1 MDLFQSDC
9 FRTLIAIYR
18 IEYEICP
25 KQKYLIADV
34 WMVNELFYYNYPF
47 YFPNFFNTKLIKDQF
62 EVRFKFIQVFSSINT
77 EKVFWV
83 QECIISKLS
92 NQRKDTI
99 KKYFIE
105 VIELLQKYYLIENN
119 YKYISQGNMYKTPKL
134 DVKSISERFILYEK
148 LNP

>member
-18 IEYEICP
+18 IEYEIYP